1 MTPSFLLVLS
11 AFAMVLLS
19 ALVAVRLLVVRT
31 REMRRKRVHP
41 QAASTSIQMAA
52 RLEDV
57 QAADNF
63 RNLFEVPVLF
73 YALVATALAT
83 AHTPGWLVAGAWV
96 FVGLRVAHSVIH
108 CTYNT
113 VMHRFAVFML
123 GFAVV
128 VGLWTAL
135 VISLMGRSA

>member
-1 MTPSFLLVLS
+1 MTPPFLLVLS

>member
-41 QAASTSIQMAA
+41 QAASNSIQMAA

-83 AHTPGWLVAGAWV
+83 AHTPAWLVAGAWV

-135 VISLMGRSA
+135 VVSLMGRSA

>member
-1 MTPSFLLVLS
+1 MTPSFPLVLS

>member
-113 VMHRFAVFML
+113 VMHRFTVFML

-135 VISLMGRSA
+135 MISLMGRSA

>member
-1 MTPSFLLVLS
+1 MTPSFPLVLS

-57 QAADNF
+57 QAAENF

>member
-1 MTPSFLLVLS
+1 MTPPFLLVLS

-57 QAADNF
+57 QAAENF